1 MATLGDGTSILP
13 YDAKALLAVITEQD
27 DYILYRFALK
37 DIGVHMVMVKILIW
51 TLGMQ
56 INCTLAP

>member
-13 YDAKALLAVITEQD
+13 CDAEALLAVITEQD
-27 DYILYRFALK
+27 DYIFYWFALK

>member
-13 YDAKALLAVITEQD
+13 CDAEALLAVITEQD
-27 DYILYRFALK
+27 DYILYWFALK